1 MDTSS
6 DFRQI
11 YCSRNGINEADYAEH
26 LLQKALPP
34 HARAFRLF
42 SIVTFQNKNHF
53 RSDFDFINNV
63 GCLRHYS
70 DYSQS
75 VDEFHVHP
83 WNQRTLLRG
92 LLRLRVSTNRV
103 RQIVREQLKTKARA
117 EAQPVEHSSATAN
130 LGAAAPVAVAAPQT
144 TGILSDEHKALIKER
159 LEQISPA
166 PTPPTPLLVGQ
177 AAHSPSTSGQTPALQ
192 FVPRNDRSRT
202 ATTRQVRTSAATEA
216 EIDVLLV
223 VNERLKC
230 DLERVTAQRDI
241 LKKAAAILAAP

>member
-11 YCSRNGINEADYAEH
+11 YCSRNGITEADYAEH
-26 LLQKALPP
+26 LLEKALPI

-63 GCLRHYS
+63 GCLRHYR
-70 DYSQS
+70 DYNQS
-75 VDEFHVHP
+75 VDEFLVHP

-92 LLRLRVSTNRV
+92 LLRLRVSTHRV
-103 RQIVREQLKTKARA
+103 RQIVREQLKTKAKT
-117 EAQPVEHSSATAN
+117 EEQPAAEHSSAPAS
-130 LGAAAPVAVAAPQT
+130 LGTAAPVSDQNTPS
-144 TGILSDEHKALIKER
+144 ILSDEHKALIKER
-159 LEQISPA
+159 LEQIAPA
-166 PTPPTPLLVGQ
+166 PTPPPPLLVGQ
-177 AAHSPSTSGQTPALQ
+177 AAPSPSTTVQTPSLHFIPSQ
-192 FVPRNDRSRT
+192 ERPRSTTTQHSRT
-202 ATTRQVRTSAATEA
+202 KAATEA
-216 EIDVLLV
+216 EIDVLRV

-230 DLERVTAQRDI
+230 DLERITAQRDI